1 MTPREILSQSGR
13 CTDNPSF
20 RARRGISLSSWFSR
34 HSPLATRHFLLRIL
48 SALCVLCVN
57 SSFFLW
63 PARAQNLDKPLQSID
78 EEVTSFSYAPDGRIV
93 YGVYRRVKNK
103 KFDAL
108 EHDDIWIQDVGG
120 KRRRLLE
127 GQKYERGTQAFSYLI
142 NSFHW
147 SPNGRMVAV
156 SLFITSVDADG
167 RATDSFQ
174 TLLYDDNGKE
184 IRVAK
189 GDNILV
195 DAAEATWLQDNNTIA
210 YLSEV
215 TKPRLL
221 FSLNFTLPTTGK
233 LPSPYEGRTFRDID
247 WLAGANAAIAVE
259 QDQSMRGPSRLQRLD
274 LLKDNAKELT
284 TLEGFEG
291 GLSISPSG
299 KKVAYF
305 VDREN
310 LEIRDLA
317 SPNLVA
323 RARVGLG
330 VYHWSA
336 DESYIL
342 LKRAVEKKSGDLVWI
357 ALPPLAAVPAGHEIP
372 IAQPQ
377 PISILHGLSVREFAI
392 SPDGRTLS
400 VVLPGKRNLQV
411 FPLTR

>member
-1 MTPREILSQSGR
+1 MTP
-13 CTDNPSF
+13 T
-20 RARRGISLSSWFSR
+20 SLLDSR
-34 HSPLATRHFLLRIL
+34 HSSLTTRHFISNILR
-48 SALCVLCVN
+48 VLCV
-57 SSFFLW
+57 SSLWVLCVTSFLFLQS
-63 PARAQNLDKPLQSID
+63 AEAQNLDKPLQSID
-78 EEVTSFSYAPDGRIV
+78 EEVTAFSYAPDGRIV

-156 SLFITSVDADG
+156 SLLITSVDENG

-174 TLLYDDNGKE
+174 TLLYDDTGKE

-195 DAAEATWLQDNNTIA
+195 DAAEAAWLQDNNTIA
-210 YLSEV
+210 FLSEV
-215 TKPRLL
+215 AKPRLL
-221 FSLNFTLPTTGK
+221 FSLNFTRPTGK
-233 LPSPYEGRTFRDID
+233 LPSPYEGRTFREID
-247 WLAGANAAIAVE
+247 WLPGVSAAIAVE

-274 LLKDNAKELT
+274 LLKDNAKELA
-284 TLEGFEG
+284 TLDGFEG
-291 GLSISPSG
+291 GLSVSPSG

-330 VYHWSA
+330 VYHWSH

-357 ALPPLAAVPAGHEIP
+357 ALPPLTAVPAGHEIP
-372 IAQPQ
+372 ISQPQ

-392 SPDGRTLS
+392 SPDGRSLS

-411 FPLTR
+411 FPLSR